1 MSKAF
6 KIKGKTIVDSD
17 NFSLDEIST
26 IDRFIGLVDSVLS
39 SEEPSYYEE
48 NGGLPVEIIDI

>member
-1 MSKAF
+1 MKKAF
-6 KIKGKTIVDSD
+6 KIKNAVVETD
-17 NFSLDEIST
+17 NFSLDEMST

-39 SEEPSYYEE
+39 AEEPSYYEE